1 MLNNPA
7 ATPWLLLIPLLII
20 VVLIARVILRKRQA
34 AIASSEMFSKL
45 TPPSHTT
52 WRTILS
58 LIGFTAVLIA
68 IMQPLF
74 GTKPNITKT
83 LGQNIYIAMDT
94 SASMATK
101 DVSPSRFDRA
111 KTEALGL
118 IQALRGNRIGLIN
131 FAGKAAITCPLTTD
145 IPAIELFLHDIQIG
159 SMSRPGTNV
168 ADAIIAAYRGF
179 LNQGTRHTIILLTD
193 GESFSGDIDKALKL
207 AKDLNI
213 RVYPIAIGTAQGDPI
228 PTYAPNGRQIG
239 FKRDETNQLI
249 LSKRDSAFLKRIA
262 QATTGTYFE
271 SDTTPVFDH
280 VYHAINKLEKEEINL
295 TVSKQKINQY
305 QWPLALG
312 VVCLLG
318 SLWLNPKLAA
328 IALIMS
334 LSTTWGDNIIESI
347 KTRQALAAFKAHD
360 FPKAEKKLSKLL
372 ETTQHKDRIYYNLG
386 KVYQASQNPAKAYEA
401 FTHALATNTDPLIT
415 NDIRYEL
422 ALSAYQLSQHNET
435 LAITKGLLIQNPNH
449 RNAKKLYEIAKKEQK
464 KQQSNPNTAPQP
476 NPSDPANQQAAAQA
490 LNALQHQE
498 SAARKAHQKRNPQE
512 PTQGKDW

>member
-20 VVLIARVILRKRQA
+20 VVLIARVTLRKRQA

-52 WRTILS
+52 WCTILS

-83 LGQNIYIAMDT
+83 LGQNIYIAVDT

-228 PTYAPNGRQIG
+228 PTYDPNGRQVG

-312 VVCLLG
+312 IVCLLG

-334 LSTTWGDNIIESI
+334 LSTTRGASIGDAI
-347 KTRQALAAFKAHD
+347 KNNRAISAFKAQD
-360 FPKAEKKLSKLL
+360 LPKAEQTLSELL
-372 ETTQHKDRIYYNLG
+372 ETANNDRVYYNLG
-386 KVYQASQNPAKAYEA
+386 KVYQASQNPAKAYEV
-401 FTHALATNTDPLIT
+401 FTQSLANNTDTTIT
-415 NDIRYEL
+415 DDIRYEL
-422 ALSAYQLSQHNET
+422 ALSAYQLNRYDET
-435 LAITKGLLIQNPNH
+435 LAITKQLLIQNPNH
-449 RNAKKLYEIAKKEQK
+449 RNAKKLYELAKKEQK
-464 KQQSNPNTAPQP
+464 KQQNNPNTAPQP
-476 NPSDPANQQAAAQA
+476 NPSDPTNQQAAAQA